1 MDSTRASEAPTDAS
15 AGLFANTR
23 WTLVMR
29 AKDDSATALNALCL
43 SYRSPL
49 VVWLRCRGEKPEDAE
64 DRVQGFF
71 EHLLRHDFLRG
82 VAREKGRFRTFLLA
96 AFQNYLSDQRKH
108 AGAAKRGGG
117 RIPQSLEATD
127 GEGQPLH
134 SPASTSPTPDKEYDR
149 AWAAAILARAL
160 QQLSAKC
167 ARTGHAALCA
177 ALEPALFAD
186 ADAPAYAQIAHKLG
200 MTEAAVKM
208 AALRI
213 RQGLK
218 ALIRDEVRQTVASED
233 DLEEELRYFLSMFD
247 KASPAM

>member
-1 MDSTRASEAPTDAS
+1 MDSHRDLFFGTDWSLLA
-15 AGLFANTR
+15 
-23 WTLVMR
+23 R
-29 AKDDSATALNALCL
+29 AKAGDEGALNAVCL

-64 DRVQGFF
+64 DGVQGFF

-96 AFQNYLSDQRKH
+96 AFQNYLSDQRKR

-117 RIPQSLEATD
+117 HIPESLEATNA
-127 GEGQPLH
+127 EGQPLH
-134 SPASTSPTPDKEYDR
+134 SPASTFPTPDKEYDR
-149 AWAAAILARAL
+149 AWAAMILASAL
-160 QQLSAKC
+160 QRLSAQC

-177 ALEPALFAD
+177 ELEPALFAD

-213 RQGLK
+213 RAELRF
-218 ALIRDEVRQTVASED
+218 LIRHEVLETVASVD
-233 DLEEELRYFLSMFD
+233 DFKEELRYLLGLFD

>member
-1 MDSTRASEAPTDAS
+1 MDSHRDLFFGTDWSLLA
-15 AGLFANTR
+15 
-23 WTLVMR
+23 R
-29 AKDDSATALNALCL
+29 AKAGDEGALNAVCL

-64 DRVQGFF
+64 DGVQGFF

-96 AFQNYLSDQRKH
+96 AFQNYLSDQRKR

-117 RIPQSLEATD
+117 HIPESLEATNA
-127 GEGQPLH
+127 EGQPLH
-134 SPASTSPTPDKEYDR
+134 SPASTFPTPDKEYDR
-149 AWAAAILARAL
+149 AWAAMILASAL
-160 QQLSAKC
+160 QRLSAQC

-177 ALEPALFAD
+177 ELEPALFAD

-213 RQGLK
+213 RAELRF
-218 ALIRDEVRQTVASED
+218 LIRHEVLETVASVD
-233 DLEEELRYFLSMFD
+233 DFKEELRYFLSMFD